1 MKLLSVLLFFALG
14 ASAAIAQSSNVAG
27 AWDATLTSPQGT
39 FNIHMNLKQDGEKV
53 NGAVKGQSGEIP
65 IEGTLTGKDL
75 KLKYTI
81 QFQGNDLLITLTA
94 AVDGGSMKGT
104 ADYGGFAQ
112 GEFTAKRGG
121 DAAAAA
127 PAKPAEAAAAAP
139 SANISGAWAF
149 QVESSAGSGSPT
161 FTFKQEGEKLTGQY
175 KGAFGE
181 APVMGTVKDNKIEFT
196 LKVDAQGQALT
207 IKYAGTIEKDGTMKG
222 TAELGE
228 LGSATWTAKKQ

>member
-1 MKLLSVLLFFALG
+1 MKLLSVQLFLALG

-39 FNIHMNLKQDGEKV
+39 FNVHMNLKQDGEKV

-81 QFQGNDLLITLTA
+81 KFQGNDLLITLTA
-94 AVDGGSMKGT
+94 AVDASSMKGT

-112 GEFTAKRGG
+112 GDFTAKGGG

>member
-1 MKLLSVLLFFALG
+1 MKLLSVFLFVALC
-14 ASAAIAQSSNVAG
+14 ASAAIAQSPNVVG

-39 FNIHMNLKQDGEKV
+39 FNIQMNLKQDGEKV

-81 QFQGNDLLITLTA
+81 KFQGNDLLITLTA

-112 GEFTAKRGG
+112 GDFTAKRAG
-121 DAAAAA
+121 DAAA
-127 PAKPAEAAAAAP
+127 PAKPAESAAAAAP

-149 QVESSAGSGSPT
+149 QVESPAGTGSPT
-161 FTFKQEGEKLTGQY
+161 FTFKQDGEKLTGQY

-181 APVMGTVKDNKIEFT
+181 APVAGTVKDNKIEFT